1 MVKLLSRIVSA
12 IFYIGKSKVEKKG
25 LRMRFESRLYVKA
38 MRRKAKSIGIGTY
51 VYGPGVNVTPY
62 TTIGDFTG
70 WGKNVKIYGDGEVTV
85 GNFTAI
91 AEDTVIYT
99 QNHDYDHD
107 ERLPFGPKYIYKPV
121 RIDDYAWVGLR
132 CILLPGAH
140 IGEGAVIQAGSVVQ
154 GEIPPCAIAGGNPAR
169 VFAMRDVEHYNKLKV
184 AAGGKPVEIKGGCKA
199 GSCACGRRCG
209 TASPAGTGVP
219 PARDAAPV
227 EDAAAKYANIFAETF
242 ALPPAE
248 VGGLKYQEFPA
259 WDSAGQM
266 TLIGRI
272 EETFGVA
279 FDADDIYAFRSF
291 ADGREI
297 LEKKHGIKF

>member
-12 IFYIGKSKVEKKG
+12 IFYVGKSKMEKKG
-25 LRMRFESRLYVKA
+25 LRMRFESKLYVRR
-38 MRRKAKSIGIGTY
+38 MRRKARSIGIGTY

-62 TTIGDFTG
+62 TTIGNFTG

-85 GNFTAI
+85 GNFTAV

-184 AAGGKPVEIKGGCKA
+184 AAGGKPVEIGCK
-199 GSCACGRRCG
+199 CAD
-209 TASPAGTGVP
+209 AAH
-219 PARDAAPV
+219 AAAAPV
-227 EDAAAKYANIFAETF
+227 EDAAAKYAAIFADTF
-242 ALPPAE
+242 AVSPEEAK
-248 VGGLKYQEFPA
+248 GLRYQEFPA

-266 TLIGRI
+266 TLIGRL
-272 EETFGVA
+272 EATFGLT

-297 LEKKHGIKF
+297 LEKKYGIKF